1 MHFKMSIG
9 VPVVAQLLMNLT
21 RNHEVTGLI
30 PGLIQWVKNPALLW
44 LCGRPA
50 ATALTGP
57 LAWEP
62 PYAMGVAIEK
72 TKKKKK
78 KSVNTI

>member
-30 PGLIQWVKNPALLW
+30 PGLIQWVKNPALLGTSVCHG
-44 LCGRPA
+44 CGHR
-50 ATALTGP
+50 
-57 LAWEP
+57 
-62 PYAMGVAIEK
+62 K
-72 TKKKKK
+72 DQKKKKK
-78 KSVNTI
+78 KVC